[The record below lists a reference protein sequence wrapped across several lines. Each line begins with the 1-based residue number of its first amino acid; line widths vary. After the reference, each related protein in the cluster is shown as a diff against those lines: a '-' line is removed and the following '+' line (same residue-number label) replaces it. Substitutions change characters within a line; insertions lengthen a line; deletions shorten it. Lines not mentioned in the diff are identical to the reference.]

1 MTYPKT
7 SHSTTFASKRHSAKA
22 VSDSRLETSLLTSM
36 SPQGT
41 SRPTTMSTLMRSCA
55 HSRIPCI
62 LAVPWEPST
71 PHSLITKKLWLARSG
86 PTWVLRTLIK
96 TTCSG
101 KTLLERFKSL
111 QKRFL
116 EFLQK
121 KPKSLP
127 IFPSPSSL
135 RTRLVN
141 MACQTGSEVIRLT
154 NSMARMACQTPAIP

>member
-7 SHSTTFASKRHSAKA
+7 SHSMTFASKRHSAKA
-22 VSDSRLETSLLTSM
+22 GSVSRLETSLLTSM

-41 SRPTTMSTLMRSCA
+41 SLPTTMSTLMRSCA

-62 LAVPWEPST
+62 LAVPWGPST
-71 PHSLITKKLWLARSG
+71 RPSLITKKLWLARSG
-86 PTWVLRTLIK
+86 PTWVLRTLTR

-111 QKRFL
+111 RKRFL

-121 KPKSLP
+121 RPKSLLT
-127 IFPSPSSL
+127 SPNRGCL
-135 RTRLVN
+135 TTGVRTLGEWSTESG
-141 MACQTGSEVIRLT
+141 AIR
-154 NSMARMACQTPAIP
+154 